1 MGNKIAVEERKIEG
15 QSAIKPKFRNPSGM
29 TEEQLTDPDYRLKQL
44 MKGNG
49 GHPAICSKCH
59 HCR

>member
-1 MGNKIAVEERKIEG
+1 MQNTLTEEQKKLINKPR
-15 QSAIKPKFRNPSGM
+15 FRNPKTM
-29 TEEQLTDPDYRLKQL
+29 TVEQLTDPDYRLKQL

-49 GHPAICSKCH
+49 AHPVSCSKCH